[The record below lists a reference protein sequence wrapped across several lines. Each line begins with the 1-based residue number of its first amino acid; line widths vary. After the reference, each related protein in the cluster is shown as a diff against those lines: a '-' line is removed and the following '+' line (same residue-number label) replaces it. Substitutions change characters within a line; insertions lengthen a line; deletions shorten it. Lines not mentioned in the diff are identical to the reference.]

1 MSGHEFHLMHR
12 KLLALGSLAQ
22 YSLQRLLYCLSLES
36 TTVNKDDGDSLNDH
50 AAKAVSDV
58 LSRNLRQLK
67 NISFSDPSKKGVIYK
82 TSEDKDLNEKIH
94 AEFLDTPALV
104 GLLLRI
110 KTYPVS
116 YPKNR
121 ASVTCSKHGSSGQ
134 VNVQKCSQQPCQFM
148 CDGYCANTTYICCEE
163 ETCRMCLNCTLENL
177 DLKDWQELVK
187 KLVLDEQRIGNVCQM
202 LLLRLSIVLIKI
214 FRNFMCHLTTERCK
228 EIDKGIINK
237 DIKIPSFCRSWSNI
251 QDVFQF
257 AIEQVL
263 GYLKWKYQEFFSNR
277 EFDQQMEFMRNIT
290 TATQQTN
297 LDKYDRKIH
306 AYLKL
311 EQFRLEHSLA
321 PTNKSI
327 KVLVKFEF
335 KDSFKEFDLTQSD
348 KFDEAFKNA
357 TESYF
362 QAIQIGTNNVTAQ
375 LEGEQCEEYSQ
386 DHKSFRLA
394 FLIQSKPYVSGVDLT
409 DYKKYCNNQ
418 KAKELWGSLEEEL
431 KEVSPPNTTITL
443 KSWGKGSVIINVT
456 LSKTTNEDWREDEII
471 DIEEEMKILANR
483 FNLDGDL
490 SQCTMTFKSRRK
502 TLKDRLPTCNNL
514 VFRLDAFS
522 KEMVKE
528 LENFDKKRF
537 IVYLQENVS
546 CLEEEVTVRGIIF
559 PLSVCLPYIN
569 SSKI

>member
-1 MSGHEFHLMHR
+1 
-12 KLLALGSLAQ
+12 
-22 YSLQRLLYCLSLES
+22 
-36 TTVNKDDGDSLNDH
+36 
-50 AAKAVSDV
+50 
-58 LSRNLRQLK
+58 
-67 NISFSDPSKKGVIYK
+67 
-82 TSEDKDLNEKIH
+82 
-94 AEFLDTPALV
+94 
-104 GLLLRI
+104 
-110 KTYPVS
+110 
-116 YPKNR
+116 
-121 ASVTCSKHGSSGQ
+121 
-134 VNVQKCSQQPCQFM
+134 
-148 CDGYCANTTYICCEE
+148 
-163 ETCRMCLNCTLENL
+163 
-177 DLKDWQELVK
+177 
-187 KLVLDEQRIGNVCQM
+187 
-202 LLLRLSIVLIKI
+202 
-214 FRNFMCHLTTERCK
+214 
-228 EIDKGIINK
+228 
-237 DIKIPSFCRSWSNI
+237 
-251 QDVFQF
+251 
-257 AIEQVL
+257 
-263 GYLKWKYQEFFSNR
+263 
-277 EFDQQMEFMRNIT
+277 MEFMRNIT